1 MYSQVHLQDTSDLL
15 MEALHSESSS
25 CCDASLSA
33 QSRHL
38 SVCPYICLSV
48 CRCSLWFLGVR
59 FSSPLWLSCSDA
71 SSVLRRRTGQ
81 NLEEEVVHPHRQLP
95 LLLRV
100 HHGEYR
106 SGCHGNPATPSA
118 LSRCSRIYPGQRA
131 QGDHPTGEPEH
142 QRGGG

>member
-1 MYSQVHLQDTSDLL
+1 MRA
-15 MEALHSESSS
+15 ALAAMPVSPHRAVI
-25 CCDASLSA
+25 CLSA
-33 QSRHL
+33 RT
-38 SVCPYICLSV
+38 SVRPSV

-59 FSSPLWLSCSDA
+59 FSSPLWLSCSNVG
-71 SSVLRRRTGQ
+71 SVPRRRTGQ

-106 SGCHGNPATPSA
+106 SGCHGNPATLPA